1 MPEVPRFLA
10 APAERRTEKA
20 IQEQRKQ
27 VTTQIN
33 LWIEKIREPAAAH
46 ALRLAGFD
54 VLERRRAGQPV
65 TQFTEDR
72 DALVVTDRVV
82 IPVAELDAVR
92 DRMGDAPTRVLDV
105 PGLDDIRVLQGS
117 TVTQRRRSDGLEAAA
132 VPGAPVHLVPMGAIR
147 KAEGGPE
154 LSGPETGEAGWTRT
168 AGPARGPRI
177 AVIDTGITDE
187 QRVDGWLTGLATG
200 DNVDLLDV
208 LPPAGLLDLG
218 AGHGTFVT
226 GVIQQVAPDADIE
239 VVRVL
244 DTDGLGDE
252 IAIGQQLVE
261 AARRGVQIVNLS
273 MGTVTADDSPPL
285 ALETAVRAAIAA
297 QPNILFVCA
306 AGNYADERPCWPAAF
321 AGMPEFRE
329 HVVSVAAL
337 ALDPADGVGFIGAEW
352 SSRGDTVTC
361 SIPGQGVVSTYVKGT
376 ETEQKPPLRQDTF
389 DANAWATW
397 SGTSFAAPQ
406 ITGAIALTMQE
417 EDWNGTPMDAFRQ
430 IMKAGENLLPG
441 YGTSIAI
448 LPV

>member
-1 MPEVPRFLA
+1 MPEVPRFQA
-10 APAERRTEKA
+10 APVERRTEKA
-20 IQEQRKQ
+20 IREQRER

-33 LWIEKIREPAAAH
+33 LWIEQIRQPATAH
-46 ALRLAGFD
+46 ALRLAGFS

-82 IPVAELDAVR
+82 IPVAELDAVHAQT
-92 DRMGDAPTRVLDV
+92 GDAPARVLDV
-105 PGLDDIRVLQGS
+105 PGLDDIRILEGS
-117 TVTQRRRSDGLEAAA
+117 TATRRRRSDGLEATG
-132 VPGAPVHLVPMGAIR
+132 VPGAPIHLVPMGAIR

-154 LSGPETGEAGWTRT
+154 ASGPEKGEAHWTHV
-168 AGPARGPRI
+168 AAPASGPRI
-177 AVIDTGITDE
+177 AVVDTGITDE
-187 QRVDGWLTGLATG
+187 SRADGWLSGLATG

-226 GVIQQVAPDADIE
+226 GVIQQVAPEADIE

-273 MGTVTADDSPPL
+273 LGTVTADDSPPL

-321 AGMPEFRE
+321 AGTPEFRE

-337 ALDPADGVGFIGAEW
+337 ALDPADGVGFVGAEW

-361 SIPGQGVVSTYVKGT
+361 SVPGQGVVSTYVEGT
-376 ETEQKPPLRQDTF
+376 ETEQRAPLHQDTF
-389 DANAWATW
+389 GANAWATW

-406 ITGAIALTMQE
+406 ITGAVALIMQG

-430 IMKAGENLLPG
+430 LMKAGEGLLPG